1 MIETF
6 EEISRAVVDSGIIV
20 VQRKLFVDKNIY
32 NFVGIPEEELV
43 KERIENNGR
52 TLSELHTLIRTNLT
66 TFGEFTVQRAELKI
80 ERLRTASKLIFEN
93 PYAIKSTLLSKLY
106 MDIEDW
112 IIISEDLF
120 LETNEPIILN
130 YIQLLNETKKK
141 LEEFYLCNP
150 YRALQLSDDI
160 SERIL
165 TVEACLTPPFLPY
178 ITRELATP
186 QWMVPRTVRTL
197 NDACRIYQTRE
208 FIKKEGMDLFL
219 LLARDR
225 RIPLILWKMIS
236 HYAIDMSK
244 IRFQW
249 FEVVTEK
256 MLKNR
261 CEYLKGV
268 RLDMF
273 SLVPSIILTV

>member
-1 MIETF
+1 MIETS
-6 EEISRAVVDSGIIV
+6 EEISRIVVDSGIIV
-20 VQRKLFVDKNIY
+20 VRRKLFVSKNIHTLL
-32 NFVGIPEEELV
+32 NIPEEELV
-43 KERIENNGR
+43 QERLKNNGR
-52 TLSELHTLIRTNLT
+52 TLSELHTLIRMNLT
-66 TFGEFTVQRAELKI
+66 TFGEFTVQRVGLKI
-80 ERLRTASKLIFEN
+80 KGLQIASKLIFDN

-106 MDIEDW
+106 MDIDDW
-112 IIISEDLF
+112 IIIGEDIF
-120 LETNEPIILN
+120 LATNEPILWD

-150 YRALQLSDDI
+150 YRTLELSDDI

-165 TVEACLTPPFLPY
+165 TAEACLTPPFLPY

-208 FIKKEGMDLFL
+208 FIKKEGMELFL

-225 RIPLILWKMIS
+225 RIPLILWKMVA
-236 HYAIDMSK
+236 HYAVDITK

-261 CEYLKGV
+261 YEYLKGV
-268 RLDMF
+268 QMEMS
-273 SLVPSIILTV
+273 SLVPSLILIV

>member
-20 VQRKLFVDKNIY
+20 VKRKLFVSKNIY
-32 NFVGIPEEELV
+32 NFVGISEEELAQ
-43 KERIENNGR
+43 ERLENNGR
-52 TLSELHTLIRTNLT
+52 TLSELHTLIRMNIY
-66 TFGEFTVQRAELKI
+66 TFGEFTLQRAELKI
-80 ERLRTASKLIFEN
+80 KGLQTASKLIFDN
-93 PYAIKSTLLSKLY
+93 PGAIKSTLLSELY

-112 IIISEDLF
+112 IIIGEDIF
-120 LETNEPIILN
+120 LETNEQILWE
-130 YIQLLNETKKK
+130 YIQLLNDTKKK
-141 LEEFYLCNP
+141 IEEFYLCNP
-150 YRALQLSDDI
+150 YRALELSDDI

-165 TVEACLTPPFLPY
+165 TTEACLTSPFLPY

-186 QWMVPRTVRTL
+186 RWMVPRTVRTL

-208 FIKKEGMDLFL
+208 FIKKEGMKLFL
-219 LLARDR
+219 LLACDR
-225 RIPLILWKMIS
+225 RIPLILWKMIAY
-236 HYAIDMSK
+236 YAIDMRK

-261 CEYLKGV
+261 HEYLKGV
-268 RLDMF
+268 QIDLF
-273 SLVPSIILTV
+273 SFVPTLILTV

>member
-32 NFVGIPEEELV
+32 NFVGIPEGELAQ
-43 KERIENNGR
+43 ERIENNGI
-52 TLSELHTLIRTNLT
+52 TLSELHTLIRMNLYA
-66 TFGEFTVQRAELKI
+66 FGEFTVQRVELKI
-80 ERLRTASKLIFEN
+80 KGLQTASKLIFDN

-112 IIISEDLF
+112 IIISEDLL
-120 LETNEPIILN
+120 LEKNEPILWD

-150 YRALQLSDDI
+150 YRTLQLSDDM

-165 TVEACLTPPFLPY
+165 TVEACLTPSFLPY
-178 ITRELATP
+178 IKREMATP

-208 FIKKEGMDLFL
+208 FIKKEGMELFL
-219 LLARDR
+219 VLARDR
-225 RIPLILWKMIS
+225 RIPLILWKMIA
-236 HYAIDMSK
+236 HYAIDMNK
-244 IRFQW
+244 LRFQW

-261 CEYLKGV
+261 HEYLKGV
-268 RLDMF
+268 QIEMF
-273 SLVPSIILTV
+273 SFVPSLILIV